1 MVSAKA
7 GAILGLTGITI
18 GLIALNRKPA
28 APKIPLA
35 PSYTGA
41 TRLGEG
47 DAIGPGIPG
56 VNTASGFSRTGTV
69 VSPNGVGI

>member
-1 MVSAKA
+1 MVTAKT
-7 GAILGLTGITI
+7 GAILGLAGITI

-47 DAIGPGIPG
+47 DAIGTGIPG
-56 VNTASGFSRTGTV
+56 INTAGGFSPTGSV
-69 VSPNGVGI
+69 ISPNGVGI